1 MFHYPREVWYKVT
14 IIPRGGRPAM
24 RRAITLFCLF
34 AAVSVISLARP
45 AFALF
50 DGGGGIKEGAPAPM
64 FSGMTIDNQ
73 KIDFAQLKGKKVVIL
88 DFWSI
93 YCASCIEEMPRLIE
107 IHNEFSKKGLVV
119 IGVNLDSFGTHR
131 VVKFMQGME
140 NKINFPVLIDKTRQ
154 IATSFNAM
162 VLPTTLLIDVS
173 GKIRFYHVGYKPGD
187 EKQLRGIVTQAIK
200 EIRK

>member
-1 MFHYPREVWYKVT
+1 MIRRTVPLLCLATAILAVFQV
-14 IIPRGGRPAM
+14 RPA
-24 RRAITLFCLF
+24 
-34 AAVSVISLARP
+34 V
-45 AFALF
+45 ALF
-50 DGGGGIKEGAPAPM
+50 GAGGGLKEGDPAPM
-64 FSGMTIDNQ
+64 FSGQTTDNQ

-93 YCASCIEEMPRLIE
+93 YCASCIEEMPRLSE
-107 IHNEFSKKGLVV
+107 LHNEFKDKGLVV
-119 IGVNLDSFGTHR
+119 IGVNLDSFGTLR

-140 NKINFPVLIDKTRQ
+140 NKIVFPVIIDKTRQ

-187 EKQLRGIVTQAIK
+187 EKQLRSIVVQAVK